1 MPAPASAPATG
12 GQSQASGAKLVN
24 ENPVAPAEGATAA
37 AQPEP
42 AGVPLSGAMPT
53 ASSMTS
59 QNPPRGDPASTAEF
73 PVAKLEL
80 DLLPD
85 HLAASDV
92 NPIAATAAAVG
103 KENGVKPAADPQ
115 IGVIVPKEK
124 ADLPALASDIG
135 GSQTLVPTAEPATGP
150 IASPR
155 ATDSESSV
163 CGSLEIGTG
172 PGPAGQTQTPT
183 VNNDASAPVGA
194 ADGTGVASMGSSM
207 KNLQN
212 ANKVAGLDV
221 KVLPTGAN
229 GEAGEKNLPP
239 TAPGMPTR
247 TADGRSS
254 DWSGAMT
261 DDSAHAPTLV
271 QAPFFNVVDLPS
283 LADARMRAL
292 DRTHDMM
299 ALHAMRLVESQSD
312 ALSVVIKP
320 AVGTEL
326 SLELRQRAG
335 GVEAHATLL
344 RGDHDFLSQHWPDLQ
359 HRLEQRGIKLSPLG
373 GEADSFASDHGQ
385 FQQQQTSQEDAAQQ
399 ASAFAEFAAAVPAG
413 GATARLAVIH
423 DGWESWA

>member
-1 MPAPASAPATG
+1 
-12 GQSQASGAKLVN
+12 
-24 ENPVAPAEGATAA
+24 
-37 AQPEP
+37 
-42 AGVPLSGAMPT
+42 
-53 ASSMTS
+53 
-59 QNPPRGDPASTAEF
+59 
-73 PVAKLEL
+73 
-80 DLLPD
+80 
-85 HLAASDV
+85 
-92 NPIAATAAAVG
+92 
-103 KENGVKPAADPQ
+103 
-115 IGVIVPKEK
+115 
-124 ADLPALASDIG
+124 
-135 GSQTLVPTAEPATGP
+135 
-150 IASPR
+150 
-155 ATDSESSV
+155 
-163 CGSLEIGTG
+163 
-172 PGPAGQTQTPT
+172 
-183 VNNDASAPVGA
+183 
-194 ADGTGVASMGSSM
+194 MGSSM

-299 ALHAMRLVESQSD
+299 ALHAMRLVEAQSD

-373 GEADSFASDHGQ
+373 GEADSFANDHGQ
-385 FQQQQTSQEDAAQQ
+385 FQQQQTSQEEAAQQ

>member
-1 MPAPASAPATG
+1 
-12 GQSQASGAKLVN
+12 
-24 ENPVAPAEGATAA
+24 VAPAEGATAA

-42 AGVPLSGAMPT
+42 AGVPLNGAMPT

-92 NPIAATAAAVG
+92 NAIAATAAAVG
-103 KENGVKPAADPQ
+103 KENGVKSAVDPQ

-124 ADLPALASDIG
+124 ADLPALASDSG
-135 GSQTLVPTAEPATGP
+135 GSLTLVPTDDEPATGP

-163 CGSLEIGTG
+163 SGSLEIGTV
-172 PGPAGQTQTPT
+172 PGPAGQPQTPT
-183 VNNDASAPVGA
+183 VNNDALAPAGA

-299 ALHAMRLVESQSD
+299 ALHAMRLVEAQSD

-359 HRLEQRGIKLSPLG
+359 QRLEQRGIKLSALG
-373 GEADSFASDHGQ
+373 GPADFFANDSGQ
-385 FQQQQTSQEDAAQQ
+385 FRQQQTSQEDAAQR
-399 ASAFAEFAAAVPAG
+399 ASAFAEFAAFVPAG
-413 GATARLAVIH
+413 GATARLAVVH